1 MCVYTQPTS
10 VECLCVGTSTHPHKP
25 LHHSLFRLLYRNSV
39 TSLQME
45 RFQPSSFSKQFT
57 SLELTGVELTGK
69 KLGKGSDATVQEVNW
84 LGTLCAAKQ
93 LHDILL
99 EDDSPG
105 GARRFIE
112 NFEKECTTWSKLVH
126 PHIVQFL
133 GVHFLS
139 GSRVPI
145 LILEKMDIS
154 LRGYLEKHK
163 KEEIPLSAKVYIL
176 RQVAQALSY
185 LHSRS
190 PPLVHHDLSP
200 NNILLNEVSLVT
212 RVTDFGMSRALDSS
226 KMTRKSSVKGT
237 LAFMAPE
244 ALHSPPKYNE
254 KLDVFSYGNVTMTT
268 VTHEWPEPGPPT
280 RYEGDKLIAVN
291 ELQRREK
298 YLIAFSPKENEL
310 FFPIIRSC
318 LDNRPSHRPTSLQLV
333 AQMRQIEASHPQIA
347 PSGEATI
354 TQLRE
359 GLQQK
364 DTQLKQK
371 DTQLKQKD
379 TQLRQYHTQLKDKD
393 TQLHQKDA
401 QIRQYRSQL
410 TEKDTQ
416 LKQKDT
422 QLKQK
427 DTQLKQKDED
437 SGREHALLLQDYQQ
451 LQQEQDRLKREHDQL
466 KASQQKPS
474 PPASIQPLS
483 SQPHQ
488 HKTPTKLLSAT
499 KQVSIHVDNMFL
511 YILWSH

>member
-1 MCVYTQPTS
+1 M
-10 VECLCVGTSTHPHKP
+10 
-25 LHHSLFRLLYRNSV
+25 

-57 SLELTGVELTGK
+57 SLKLTGVELTGK
-69 KLGKGSDATVQEVNW
+69 KLGKGSDATVEEVNW

-99 EDDSPG
+99 EDNSPG

-133 GVHFLS
+133 GVFFLS

-185 LHSRS
+185 LHGRS

-212 RVTDFGMSRALDSS
+212 KVTDFGMSRALDSS

-237 LAFMAPE
+237 PAFMAPE
-244 ALHSPPKYNE
+244 ALHSPPKYDE

-280 RYEGDKLIAVN
+280 RYEGDKLIGVN
-291 ELQRREK
+291 ELQRREQ
-298 YLIAFSPKENEL
+298 YLISFSPKENEL
-310 FFPIIRSC
+310 FFPTIRSC
-318 LDNRPSHRPTSLQLV
+318 LDNRPSLRPTSLQLV
-333 AQMRQIEASHPQIA
+333 AQMRQIEASHPRIA

-359 GLQQK
+359 ELERK

-371 DTQLKQKD
+371 DTQLQ
-379 TQLRQYHTQLKDKD
+379 QN
-393 TQLHQKDA
+393 DA
-401 QIRQYRSQL
+401 
-410 TEKDTQ
+410 Q

-437 SGREHALLLQDYQQ
+437 SGREYALLLQDYQQ

-474 PPASIQPLS
+474 PPASVLPLS
-483 SQPHQ
+483 IQPHQ
-488 HKTPTKLLSAT
+488 HKTPTKLPSAS
-499 KQVSIHVDNMFL
+499 KQVSVHVD
-511 YILWSH
+511 ILITHSF

>member
-1 MCVYTQPTS
+1 M
-10 VECLCVGTSTHPHKP
+10 
-25 LHHSLFRLLYRNSV
+25 

-84 LGTLCAAKQ
+84 LGTLCVAKQ

-99 EDDSPG
+99 EDETPG

-133 GVHFLS
+133 GVFFLS

-145 LILEKMDIS
+145 LILEKMEIS

-244 ALHSPPKYNE
+244 ALHSPPKYDE

-268 VTHEWPEPGPPT
+268 VTHEWPEPGPPN
-280 RYEGDKLIAVN
+280 RFEGDKLIAVN
-291 ELQRREK
+291 ELQRREQ
-298 YLIAFSPKENEL
+298 YLISFSPKENEL
-310 FFPIIRSC
+310 FFPTIRSC
-318 LDNRPSHRPTSLQLV
+318 LDNRPSLRPTSLQLV

-359 GLQQK
+359 ELERK

-371 DTQLKQKD
+371 DTQLQQKD
-379 TQLRQYHTQLKDKD
+379 TQLQQNDTQLK
-393 TQLHQKDA
+393 Q
-401 QIRQYRSQL
+401 
-410 TEKDTQ
+410 KDTQ

-437 SGREHALLLQDYQQ
+437 SGREYALLLQDYQQ
-451 LQQEQDRLKREHDQL
+451 LQQERDRLKREHDQL
-466 KASQQKPS
+466 KASQHKPS
-474 PPASIQPLS
+474 PPAPVQPLS
-483 SQPHQ
+483 IQPHQ
-488 HKTPTKLLSAT
+488 HKTPTKLLSAS
-499 KQVSIHVDNMFL
+499 KQVSVHI
-511 YILWSH
+511 